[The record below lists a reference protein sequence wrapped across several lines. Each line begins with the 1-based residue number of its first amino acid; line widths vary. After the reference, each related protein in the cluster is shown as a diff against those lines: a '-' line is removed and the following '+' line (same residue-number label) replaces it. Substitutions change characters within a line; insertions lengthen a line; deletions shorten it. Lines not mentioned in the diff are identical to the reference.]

1 MTRTPCEYTYDE
13 MIDMIREAQDLLFQA
28 IEILEKA
35 TAGDGNAKAYLVD
48 HLKIMA
54 SQDHGFLSR
63 DLNLDTL
70 IERYR
75 EYAKEND
82 RIEGYCDDD
91 AYDGYLDRTDR
102 ALLYRGR

>member
-1 MTRTPCEYTYDE
+1 MTRLPCEFTYDE
-13 MIDMIREAQDLLFQA
+13 RIDMIREAQEHLFQA

-54 SQDHGFLSR
+54 SEDHGFLSR
-63 DLNLDTL
+63 DLNLDKL

-75 EYAKEND
+75 EYAEEV
-82 RIEGYCDDD
+82 EGEDGGNYDDEPD
-91 AYDGYLDRTDR
+91 PTLRDTKPHEWN
-102 ALLYRGR
+102 

>member
-1 MTRTPCEYTYDE
+1 MTRTSCEFTYQE
-13 MIDMIREAQDLLFQA
+13 RIDMIREAQDLLFQA

-35 TAGDGNAKAYLVD
+35 TKGDGNAKAYLVD
-48 HLKIMA
+48 HLKIMT

-75 EYAKEND
+75 EYAE
-82 RIEGYCDDD
+82 EVEDDD
-91 AYDGYLDRTDR
+91 PDDDGAYDSYLDRTDR
-102 ALLYRGR
+102 ALLNRGR

>member
-1 MTRTPCEYTYDE
+1 MTRFPFYFTYDE
-13 MIDMIREAQDLLFQA
+13 RIDMIREAQEHLFQA

-54 SQDHGFLSR
+54 SEDHGFLSR
-63 DLNLDTL
+63 DLNLDKL

-75 EYAKEND
+75 EYAEELED
-82 RIEGYCDDD
+82 GPDDD
-91 AYDGYLDRTDR
+91 SAYDAYLDRTDR
-102 ALLYRGR
+102 ALLTRGR

>member
-1 MTRTPCEYTYDE
+1 MSRTHWEFTYDE
-13 MIDMIREAQDLLFQA
+13 RIDMIREAQEHLFQA

-63 DLNLDTL
+63 DLNLDKL

-75 EYAKEND
+75 EYAEELED
-82 RIEGYCDDD
+82 DPDDD
-91 AYDGYLDRTDR
+91 GAYDAYLDRTDR
-102 ALLYRGR
+102 ALLTRSR